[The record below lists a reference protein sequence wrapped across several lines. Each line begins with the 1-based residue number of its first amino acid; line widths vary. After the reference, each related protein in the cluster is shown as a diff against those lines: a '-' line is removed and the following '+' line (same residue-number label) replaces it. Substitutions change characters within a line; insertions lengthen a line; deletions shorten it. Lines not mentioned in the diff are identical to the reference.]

1 MIHLLSSPK
10 GGPHGLPFLDLLTL
24 KVPLKPWGS
33 TAQLVMASSLL
44 NAGTMLG
51 STLTVAS

>member
-1 MIHLLSSPK
+1 M
-10 GGPHGLPFLDLLTL
+10 PFLDLLTL